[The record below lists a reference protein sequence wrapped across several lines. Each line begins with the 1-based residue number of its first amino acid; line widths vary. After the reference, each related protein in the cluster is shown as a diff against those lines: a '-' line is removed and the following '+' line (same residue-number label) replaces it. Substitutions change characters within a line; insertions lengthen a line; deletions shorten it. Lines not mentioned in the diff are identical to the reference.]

1 MGDRGIVVTNSFDL
15 TTMTMTATLPQT
27 QDCNTDIKRI
37 GVAYWQLL
45 VKAGIPKTDARQIAA
60 AIAKFDIVQRPPS
73 WEQKQL
79 ISQFSPLIC
88 RAKLWRTHLL

>member
-1 MGDRGIVVTNSFDL
+1 
-15 TTMTMTATLPQT
+15 MTLTATLPRIQNR
-27 QDCNTDIKRI
+27 NTDIKRI

-45 VKAGIPKTDARQIAA
+45 IKVGIPKTDARKIAA
-60 AIAKFDIVQRPPS
+60 AIAKFDLVQRPPS